1 MRFLIYLALACFTVA
16 KSSLVFAETLRVFPG
31 QYVITQSARVAH
43 FRENFS
49 ESTHR
54 TIRQLG
60 GRSSLIEKGSPS
72 VSAFRTTATSE
83 YDPSDTFCETL
94 LSSGKA
100 DSCSPNYEIRSLAT
114 IQTNSDP
121 LLSEQWGFNRVGGAA
136 VWSKVQTAET
146 SIVAV
151 VDSGIDFTHPDLQGV
166 AWENEKEVAG
176 NGIDDDA
183 NGYVDDRLGIDVAT
197 RQSNPMDAF
206 GHGTHIAGI
215 IGAIPANQFGVRGLV
230 PNVKIVAVKMFDNR
244 GAGSLAGA
252 IEALEYVEQLRLRGV
267 PIRAV
272 NASWGGSGPS
282 QPLKEAIDRL
292 GALGVIVAAAAGNQ
306 GNDNDQNP
314 EYPAS
319 FTSPNLVSVA
329 ALNESGSRSSFS
341 NFGRSTVDIAAPGEG
356 VVSTVPGGQ
365 YAYYSGTSMAA
376 PFVTSAVALLAAQ
389 NPTLSASDIIS
400 LITNGAKKSA
410 TLSEEVLSGGELSLP
425 QLLGVP
431 EDEPVCEGNEC
442 SPASVA
448 VHHLFFAE
456 RLKGKVRKV
465 RQVSPGSSI
474 EVVIRGVG
482 TGEVPVRLSVD
493 GHECGAAMSA
503 NIGEG
508 SGKLSINITRNMA
521 FFNKLSVESMGR
533 ISSVPVKRSRTQ
545 TMRSSRSIGVR
556 SICRSL
562 IKRSK

>member
-1 MRFLIYLALACFTVA
+1 MACFTVA

-72 VSAFRTTATSE
+72 ASAFRTTATAE
-83 YDPSDTFCETL
+83 YDSSDTFCETL

-114 IQTNSDP
+114 IQTDSDP

-136 VWSKVQTAET
+136 VWSKLQTAET

-197 RQSNPMDAF
+197 RQSDPMDAF

-215 IGAIPANQFGVRGLV
+215 IGALPENQLGIRGLV
-230 PNVKIVAVKMFDNR
+230 PNVKIVAVKIFDDR

-252 IEALEYVEQLRLRGV
+252 LEALEYVEQLRLRGV

-282 QPLKEAIDRL
+282 QALKETIERL

-306 GNDNDQNP
+306 NNNNDQNP

-319 FTSPNLVSVA
+319 FSSPTLLSVA
-329 ALNESGSRSSFS
+329 ALNESGKRSNFS
-341 NFGRSTVDIAAPGEG
+341 NFGSSTVDIAAPGEG
-356 VVSTVPGGQ
+356 VVSTISGGR

-376 PFVTSAVALLAAQ
+376 PFVTGAVALLAAQ
-389 NPTLSASDIIS
+389 NPNLSATDIVS
-400 LITNGAKKSA
+400 LITNGARKSA
-410 TLSEEVLSGGELSLP
+410 ALSEEVLSGGELSLP
-425 QLLGVP
+425 QLLGVSA
-431 EDEPVCEGNEC
+431 DEPRCEGNEC
-442 SPASVA
+442 SPSSVT
-448 VHHLFFAE
+448 VHRLFFGE
-456 RLKGKVRKV
+456 RLKGKLQKLRK
-465 RQVSPGSSI
+465 VSPGSSI
-474 EVVIRGVG
+474 EVALRGVG
-482 TGEVPVRLSVD
+482 SGEVPVRLAVD
-493 GHECGAAMSA
+493 GHVCGTAMTV

-508 SGKLSINITRNMA
+508 KGKLSLNTSRNLG
-521 FFNKLSVESMGR
+521 FFARLSVESMGQV
-533 ISSVPVKRSRTQ
+533 SSVPVKKSRIQ
-545 TMRSSRSIGVR
+545 TMRSGRSIGVR

-562 IKRSK
+562 IRSGK